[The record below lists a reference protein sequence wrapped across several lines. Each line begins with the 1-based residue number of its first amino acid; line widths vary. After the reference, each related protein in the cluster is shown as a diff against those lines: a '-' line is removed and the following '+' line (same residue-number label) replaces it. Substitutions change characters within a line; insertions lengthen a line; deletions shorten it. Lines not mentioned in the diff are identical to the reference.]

1 MNIKNTEKLLGARH
15 VGSYTPGHT
24 GIQVFRFGRDEFQ
37 SGLVVK
43 FAPIGDTQAEEEIA
57 ANFYGYN
64 QIRALGGSELVPP
77 ELKKV
82 DMAEGEALVM
92 RDLVSSMRKVDGGMD
107 ACELLWEHFLRVVQK
122 TAVPAHEGGSVVTP
136 FVEEVT
142 EHIKRFSHEG
152 VPELLELI
160 QKADWTGQWGKRALM
175 LLDFTPDN
183 LFLHEAGLSFIDPW
197 RQGTYLGH
205 PAVSIGQFSSLM
217 RLYHMKDDEKAA
229 HMFEGRCLREMPM
242 ILGCDI
248 SAVKQAFNLGCTLQ
262 HVLSAYVRREL
273 QPLLAA
279 EFIAQ
284 AKALIVR

>member
-43 FAPIGDTQAEEEIA
+43 FAPTGDTQAEEEIA

-64 QIRALGGSELVPP
+64 QMRALGGSELVPP
-77 ELKKV
+77 ELKKI

-160 QKADWTGQWGKRALM
+160 QKEDWTGQWGKRALT

-197 RQGTYLGH
+197 KQSTYLGH
-205 PAVSIGQFSSLM
+205 PAVSIGQLSCIIQ
-217 RLYHMKDDEKAA
+217 LYHMKDSKEASR
-229 HMFEGRCLREMPM
+229 MLEERCFEEIPP
-242 ILGCDI
+242 ILGCEI
-248 SAVKQAFNLGCTLQ
+248 SFAKRAFRLGCTLQ
-262 HVLSAYVRREL
+262 FVLSSYVRCKSD
-273 QPLLAA
+273 AV
-279 EFIAQ
+279 Q
-284 AKALIVR
+284 ASQLMSRAHGLWS